1 MIARSLALLLA
12 TTFAVSA
19 NWSNWRGPNFNG
31 ATTASNLPIKLKQN
45 VKWELDTLPGASTP
59 IIDDTQI
66 YLTAVDPA
74 KKQLVAFAVNR
85 ETGKVAWEDRPAAG
99 ISVPKGDA
107 ISLHGRSNYAS
118 PSAVTDGE
126 RVIFSF
132 GNGDFH
138 SYTLDGKKQWSR
150 NLQKD
155 LGVFTYQWTYSATPL
170 LHKGTLYVA
179 ILQRDQVAHKGLG
192 KDGNQSFLLAVDPAT
207 GKDMW
212 KHIRPSKA
220 QMESLE
226 AFGTPLPYTENGREE
241 IILFGGDVMTGH
253 DPKNGSE
260 FWRWGTWNPNHGEK
274 WWRTVPSAVAGGGA
288 VLACAPKKAP
298 IYAAK
303 TGLSGTHEGDDG
315 KLWHSKSRDVSS
327 DVPTPAYAAGSF
339 FVLSDVSKALS
350 RINPKTG
357 DVEWAIKLP
366 GRHKW
371 RASPTVADGK
381 VWLMNHNSMVAV
393 VDAKTGAIMST
404 ENLGD
409 KSDDN
414 ARATVAISNNKI
426 YVRTLNKLL
435 CIGK

>member
-1 MIARSLALLLA
+1 MFARSLALLLVS
-12 TTFAVSA
+12 TLAVSA

-31 ATTASNLPIKLKQN
+31 STTASNLPTDLKAN
-45 VKWELDTLPGASTP
+45 VKWELSTLPGASTP
-59 IIDDTQI
+59 IVDDTQI
-66 YLTAVDPA
+66 YLTAVDPE
-74 KKQLVAFAVNR
+74 KKQLVVFAVDR
-85 ETGKVAWEDRPAAG
+85 KTGKLVWEDRPHTG
-99 ISVPKGDA
+99 FTVPKGDP
-107 ISLHGRSNYAS
+107 ISLHNRSNYAS

-126 RVIFSF
+126 RVIFTF
-132 GNGDFH
+132 GNGDMH
-138 SYTLDGKKQWSR
+138 SYSLDGKKQWTR

-170 LHKGTLYVA
+170 LHKGIVYVPL
-179 ILQRDQVAHKGLG
+179 LQRNLVAHKGLG
-192 KDGNQSFLLAVDPAT
+192 KDGNESFLLAIDPAT

-241 IILFGGDVMTGH
+241 IILFGGDVITGH

-260 FWRWGTWNPNHGEK
+260 LWRWGTWNPNHGEK

-288 VLACAPKKAP
+288 VLACAPKKQP
-298 IYAAK
+298 VYAAK

-315 KLWHSKSRDVSS
+315 KLWHSKDRAVSS
-327 DVPTPAYAAGSF
+327 DVPTPAFADGSF
-339 FVLSDVSKALS
+339 FVVSDVAKAIS
-350 RINPKTG
+350 RVNPKSG
-357 DVEWAIKLP
+357 KVEWSTELP

-381 VWLMNHNSMVAV
+381 IWLMNHNSMVAI
-393 VDAKTGAIMST
+393 VDAKTGKLEKT
-404 ENLGD
+404 EKLGAD
-409 KSDDN
+409 GDDN
-414 ARATVAISNNKI
+414 ARATVAIAHNQI

-435 CIGK
+435 CIGR